1 VSVAA
6 QTIDSLVADVLE
18 RLSGASDLSEACSIA
33 LDRIVTEFATPRA
46 ALIVRNE
53 GGLAG
58 VGWNVPQV
66 VVDTAIAEATD
77 PEDRLVQ
84 LIAGGG
90 EPALVPAA
98 RLPAFGFDA
107 CMLPVPGC
115 RGTGLG
121 VAIIETDEITD
132 RTCAVAEVL
141 RRVGPGLHRTLQLLS
156 VQSRARRL
164 DAQRDLLSSIVNALP
179 DPVILSNEQNEILLT
194 NARADELFAASDGD
208 SEGRRRAIQIN
219 NLLFSSFLTQSV
231 IGGHLSSRELNL
243 VDPSEGSDLLF
254 EILSMPLASSRGDS
268 GFISI
273 LRDITD
279 LKRAVTE
286 MEVQFNRSRIA
297 EHRARQERDR
307 LNVIL
312 ENVADPIL
320 LTDDKSNIILMNPEA
335 DRLFVVPPD
344 ADPDTPWARMVRA
357 NDTRFTTLISDFLL
371 QSEAARVDRLDV
383 TDPDS
388 GRVFTAEVAST
399 KISNTRGEPVAIV
412 SVLHDL
418 TQVVENQRLAREL
431 QLLNEELEQRV
442 RAATVELERRNR
454 QLEWQSAEL
463 ERASRLKSEFLA
475 AMSHELRTPL
485 NVIIGYTSLI
495 RDQIYGELSPSQDDA
510 LARVYTTSQH
520 LLELI
525 NNILDL
531 SKIEAG
537 KMPLYIDEV
546 DIPRAIAEISTTIM
560 PMVER
565 KQLTYTTYVDP
576 ALTTI
581 VTDPTKFRQI
591 LLNLLSNAI
600 KFTREGSVS
609 ISAGLNGDGMLR
621 IEVADTGI
629 GIREEHLGDI
639 FEHFR
644 QLDQSHT
651 REFGGTGLGLTIT
664 QNLLAMLG
672 GTISVQSTYGEG
684 SRFIVELP
692 QSIEPVLKARSAE
705 E

>member
-1 VSVAA
+1 VTVAA
-6 QTIDSLVADVLE
+6 QTIDTLVADVLE
-18 RLSGASDLSEACSIA
+18 RLAGAADLSEACSIA
-33 LDRIVTEFATPRA
+33 LDRIVTDFGAARA
-46 ALIVRNE
+46 ALLVRKE
-53 GGLAG
+53 AGLAG
-58 VGWNVPQV
+58 VGWNLPQV
-66 VVDTAIAEATD
+66 AVDTLIAEAAESD
-77 PEDRLVQ
+77 DRVVQ
-84 LIAGGG
+84 LITSGGAPLLVQAGAL
-90 EPALVPAA
+90 PAL
-98 RLPAFGFDA
+98 GFDA
-107 CMLPVPGC
+107 CVFPIGGV
-115 RGTGLG
+115 RGTSLG
-121 VAIIETDEITD
+121 VAIIEGDELND
-132 RTCAVAEVL
+132 RTGAIAEVL
-141 RRVGPGLHRTLQLLS
+141 RRVGPGLHRTVQLLS
-156 VQSRARRL
+156 GQARARRL
-164 DAQRDLLSSIVNALP
+164 EIQRDLLSSIVNALP
-179 DPVILSNEQNEILLT
+179 DPVILSNAQNEILLT
-194 NARADELFAASDGD
+194 NARADQLFAASDED
-208 SEGRRRAIQIN
+208 SDGRRRAVQIN

-254 EILSMPLASSRGDS
+254 EVISLPLSRARGET

-286 MEVQFNRSRIA
+286 MEVQYGRSRVA

-320 LTDDKSNIILMNPEA
+320 LTDDQSNIILMNPEA
-335 DRLFVVPPD
+335 DRLFVVPHD
-344 ADPDTPWARMVRA
+344 ADPDTAWARMVRA

-371 QSEAARVDRLDV
+371 QADTARTDRLDV

-388 GRVFTAEVAST
+388 RRVFTAEVASS
-399 KISNTRGEPVAIV
+399 KIMNSRGEPVAIV

-431 QLLNEELEQRV
+431 QLLNEQLEQRV
-442 RAATVELERRNR
+442 RTATDELKRRNR
-454 QLEWQSAEL
+454 QLEWQSTEL

-485 NVIIGYTSLI
+485 NVIIGYTSLM
-495 RDQIYGELSPSQDDA
+495 RENIYGELTPPQDDA
-510 LARVYTTSQH
+510 LGRVYSTSQH

-546 DIPRAIAEISTTIM
+546 DIGRVIAELSRTIL
-560 PMVER
+560 PMVQR
-565 KQLTYTTYVDP
+565 KQLVYTTEIDP
-576 ALTTI
+576 ALPLI
-581 VTDPTKFRQI
+581 DTDPTKFRQI

-600 KFTREGSVS
+600 KFTREGSVTV
-609 ISAGLNGDGMLR
+609 IARMATPDRLR
-621 IEVADTGI
+621 IEVLDTGI
-629 GIREEHLGDI
+629 GIREEHLTEI

-664 QNLLAMLG
+664 QNLLRMLG
-672 GTISVQSTYGEG
+672 GTIAVESTYGAG
-684 SRFIVELP
+684 SRFIIDLP
-692 QSIEPVLKARSAE
+692 RTFDGNPDSNPADK
-705 E
+705 